1 MINELGMAGQWPVC
15 PGKSGGVEKVVYV
28 PWSLNEKWMRYIY
41 HSNFIIA
48 MQSNTSRRRN
58 HPLAA
63 SFTAS
68 NYPRCMQVD
77 WIDSER
83 DCIEPLMKENA
94 SVFIWQSDGVSAI
107 AEHH

>member
-1 MINELGMAGQWPVC
+1 MINELGTAGQGLVC
-15 PGKSGGVEKVVYV
+15 PGKTERVEKVVYV
-28 PWSLNEKWMRYIY
+28 SWSLNEKWMRYIY

-68 NYPRCMQVD
+68 NYLRCMQVD

-94 SVFIWQSDGVSAI
+94 SVFIWQSDGMSAI